1 MFKNIH
7 EYCDLIEKLDNC
19 LNWYTHKEIAYN
31 RYKIHLS
38 NGETIEVDYDFK
50 SLPHLLGI
58 NINYLRSTG
67 FYNGKPIEILEEI
80 LENPNFLYNQF
91 QNGKMGKNNVF
102 SDYID
107 KKLNNFQNICDINIF
122 NIEFIVKY
130 QSDNSYISGNQKL
143 DGDYYIAYKKDDVIS
158 IMGLRKN
165 DDGLYRPITNLEFN
179 PDSDEYE
186 KFLNQLLTNQS
197 LTSVQT
203 LLRNFISEDG
213 TIERKKF
220 FYNSKDKISRLKT
233 LNRYADKY
241 NASVNTNYDS
251 IFYIT
256 KVENLLKEKN
266 KFFDILKEITTLM
279 DKKAF
284 IDATKLENKYD
295 FLEEDLLSLISTFN
309 NNLNGNSTGDNTSS
323 NSYKDLILEL
333 REAKDKIEKQDALI
347 EKLNKNNKT
356 LTENNKI
363 LEEENKNY
371 QEKEQKIR
379 TILG

>member
-19 LNWYTHKEIAYN
+19 LNWYTHKEIAYS

-38 NGETIEVDYDFK
+38 NGETIEVDYDFN

-67 FYNGKPIEILEEI
+67 LYNGKSIEILEEI

-295 FLEEDLLSLISTFN
+295 FLEEDLLSLISTYN

-333 REAKDKIEKQDALI
+333 REAKEKIEKQDALI

>member
-1 MFKNIH
+1 
-7 EYCDLIEKLDNC
+7 
-19 LNWYTHKEIAYN
+19 
-31 RYKIHLS
+31 
-38 NGETIEVDYDFK
+38 
-50 SLPHLLGI
+50 
-58 NINYLRSTG
+58 
-67 FYNGKPIEILEEI
+67 
-80 LENPNFLYNQF
+80 
-91 QNGKMGKNNVF
+91 MGKNNVF

-266 KFFDILKEITTLM
+266 KFFDTLKEITTLM

-295 FLEEDLLSLISTFN
+295 FLEEDLLSLISTYN

-333 REAKDKIEKQDALI
+333 REAKEKIEKQDALI

>member
-1 MFKNIH
+1 
-7 EYCDLIEKLDNC
+7 
-19 LNWYTHKEIAYN
+19 
-31 RYKIHLS
+31 
-38 NGETIEVDYDFK
+38 
-50 SLPHLLGI
+50 
-58 NINYLRSTG
+58 
-67 FYNGKPIEILEEI
+67 
-80 LENPNFLYNQF
+80 
-91 QNGKMGKNNVF
+91 MGKNNVF

-266 KFFDILKEITTLM
+266 KFFDTLKEITTLM

-295 FLEEDLLSLISTFN
+295 FLEEDLLSLISTYN

-323 NSYKDLILEL
+323 NSYKNLILEL
-333 REAKDKIEKQDALI
+333 REAKEKIEKQDALI